1 MLRYADDT
9 VLIPENKE
17 DLRQLLT
24 IFEEESRKK
33 GLQLNSKKIEL
44 MVISQSYSLR
54 TSTSLSKVINSSK
67 VLYWTHSDVS
77 IQSLHN
83 FKTVTKETGGN
94 KMRFHKSHGL

>member
-17 DLRQLLT
+17 DLRQLLK
-24 IFEEESRKK
+24 ILEEESRKK
-33 GLQLNSKKIEL
+33 GLQLNSKKIGL

-67 VLYWTHSDVS
+67 GVNSNTWVL
-77 IQSLHN
+77 
-83 FKTVTKETGGN
+83 
-94 KMRFHKSHGL
+94 

>member
-44 MVISQSYSLR
+44 IVISQNYSLR

-67 VLYWTHSDVS
+67 GVNSNTWVL
-77 IQSLHN
+77 
-83 FKTVTKETGGN
+83 
-94 KMRFHKSHGL
+94 

>member
-33 GLQLNSKKIEL
+33 GCNWIAK
-44 MVISQSYSLR
+44 R
-54 TSTSLSKVINSSK
+54 
-67 VLYWTHSDVS
+67 
-77 IQSLHN
+77 
-83 FKTVTKETGGN
+83 
-94 KMRFHKSHGL
+94 

>member
-1 MLRYADDT
+1 MLKYADDT

-54 TSTSLSKVINSSK
+54 TSTFLSKVINSSK
-67 VLYWTHSDVS
+67 GVNSNTWVL
-77 IQSLHN
+77 
-83 FKTVTKETGGN
+83 
-94 KMRFHKSHGL
+94 

>member
-54 TSTSLSKVINSSK
+54 INIFIK
-67 VLYWTHSDVS
+67 
-77 IQSLHN
+77 
-83 FKTVTKETGGN
+83 GN
-94 KMRFHKSHGL
+94 KLKQRGQFKYLGTLISSDGRNLH

>member
-67 VLYWTHSDVS
+67 GVDSNTWL
-77 IQSLHN
+77 L
-83 FKTVTKETGGN
+83 
-94 KMRFHKSHGL
+94 

>member
-33 GLQLNSKKIEL
+33 GLELNSKKIEL

-67 VLYWTHSDVS
+67 GVNSNTWVL
-77 IQSLHN
+77 
-83 FKTVTKETGGN
+83 
-94 KMRFHKSHGL
+94 

>member
-54 TSTSLSKVINSSK
+54 PSTSLSKVINSSK
-67 VLYWTHSDVS
+67 GVNSNTWVL
-77 IQSLHN
+77 
-83 FKTVTKETGGN
+83 
-94 KMRFHKSHGL
+94 

>member
-1 MLRYADDT
+1 MLRYTDDT

-44 MVISQSYSLR
+44 MVISQSYSIR

-67 VLYWTHSDVS
+67 GVNSNTWVL
-77 IQSLHN
+77 
-83 FKTVTKETGGN
+83 
-94 KMRFHKSHGL
+94 

>member
-67 VLYWTHSDVS
+67 GVNSNTWVL
-77 IQSLHN
+77 
-83 FKTVTKETGGN
+83 
-94 KMRFHKSHGL
+94 

>member
-1 MLRYADDT
+1 MFRYADDT

-67 VLYWTHSDVS
+67 GVNSNTWVL
-77 IQSLHN
+77 
-83 FKTVTKETGGN
+83 
-94 KMRFHKSHGL
+94 

>member
-67 VLYWTHSDVS
+67 GVNSNTRVL
-77 IQSLHN
+77 
-83 FKTVTKETGGN
+83 
-94 KMRFHKSHGL
+94 

>member
-24 IFEEESRKK
+24 IFQEESRKK
-33 GLQLNSKKIEL
+33 GLQLNTKRIEL

-67 VLYWTHSDVS
+67 GVNSNTWVL
-77 IQSLHN
+77 
-83 FKTVTKETGGN
+83 
-94 KMRFHKSHGL
+94 

>member
-44 MVISQSYSLR
+44 MMISQSYSLR

-67 VLYWTHSDVS
+67 GVDSNTWVL
-77 IQSLHN
+77 
-83 FKTVTKETGGN
+83 
-94 KMRFHKSHGL
+94 

>member
-67 VLYWTHSDVS
+67 GVDSNTWVL
-77 IQSLHN
+77 
-83 FKTVTKETGGN
+83 
-94 KMRFHKSHGL
+94 

>member
-67 VLYWTHSDVS
+67 EVNSNTWVL
-77 IQSLHN
+77 
-83 FKTVTKETGGN
+83 
-94 KMRFHKSHGL
+94 

>member
-67 VLYWTHSDVS
+67 GINSNTWVL
-77 IQSLHN
+77 
-83 FKTVTKETGGN
+83 
-94 KMRFHKSHGL
+94 

>member
-24 IFEEESRKK
+24 IFQEESRKK

-67 VLYWTHSDVS
+67 GVNSNTWVL
-77 IQSLHN
+77 
-83 FKTVTKETGGN
+83 
-94 KMRFHKSHGL
+94 

>member
-17 DLRQLLT
+17 DLQQLLT

-44 MVISQSYSLR
+44 MVISQNYSLR

-67 VLYWTHSDVS
+67 GVNSNTWVL
-77 IQSLHN
+77 
-83 FKTVTKETGGN
+83 
-94 KMRFHKSHGL
+94 

>member
-33 GLQLNSKKIEL
+33 GLQLNSKEIEL

-67 VLYWTHSDVS
+67 GVNSNTWVL
-77 IQSLHN
+77 
-83 FKTVTKETGGN
+83 
-94 KMRFHKSHGL
+94 

>member
-1 MLRYADDT
+1 MGLWQVADKLKVNRIWLMLRYADDT
-9 VLIPENKE
+9 ILIPENKE

-67 VLYWTHSDVS
+67 GVNSNTWVL
-77 IQSLHN
+77 
-83 FKTVTKETGGN
+83 
-94 KMRFHKSHGL
+94 

>member
-17 DLRQLLT
+17 DLGQLLT

-67 VLYWTHSDVS
+67 GVNSNTWVL
-77 IQSLHN
+77 
-83 FKTVTKETGGN
+83 
-94 KMRFHKSHGL
+94 

>member
-33 GLQLNSKKIEL
+33 RLQLNSKKIEL

-67 VLYWTHSDVS
+67 GVNSNTWVL
-77 IQSLHN
+77 
-83 FKTVTKETGGN
+83 
-94 KMRFHKSHGL
+94 

>member
-9 VLIPENKE
+9 VLIPEKKE

-54 TSTSLSKVINSSK
+54 KSTSLSKVINSSK
-67 VLYWTHSDVS
+67 GVNSNTWVL
-77 IQSLHN
+77 
-83 FKTVTKETGGN
+83 
-94 KMRFHKSHGL
+94 

>member
-24 IFEEESRKK
+24 IFEEESSKK

-54 TSTSLSKVINSSK
+54 TTSLSKVINSSK
-67 VLYWTHSDVS
+67 GVNSNTWVL
-77 IQSLHN
+77 
-83 FKTVTKETGGN
+83 
-94 KMRFHKSHGL
+94 

>member
-67 VLYWTHSDVS
+67 GVNSNPWVL
-77 IQSLHN
+77 
-83 FKTVTKETGGN
+83 
-94 KMRFHKSHGL
+94 

>member
-44 MVISQSYSLR
+44 MVISQ
-54 TSTSLSKVINSSK
+54 
-67 VLYWTHSDVS
+67 
-77 IQSLHN
+77 
-83 FKTVTKETGGN
+83 GN
-94 KMRFHKSHGL
+94 KLKQRGQFKYLGTLISSDGRNLH

>member
-44 MVISQSYSLR
+44 MVISQSCSLR

-67 VLYWTHSDVS
+67 GV
-77 IQSLHN
+77 N
-83 FKTVTKETGGN
+83 FKYLGTLISSDGRN
-94 KMRFHKSHGL
+94 LH

>member
-24 IFEEESRKK
+24 MFQEESRKK
-33 GLQLNSKKIEL
+33 GLQLNIKKIEL

-54 TSTSLSKVINSSK
+54 TSTFLSKVINSSK
-67 VLYWTHSDVS
+67 GVNSNTWVL
-77 IQSLHN
+77 
-83 FKTVTKETGGN
+83 
-94 KMRFHKSHGL
+94 

>member
-44 MVISQSYSLR
+44 ILISQSYSLR

-67 VLYWTHSDVS
+67 GVNSNTWVL
-77 IQSLHN
+77 
-83 FKTVTKETGGN
+83 
-94 KMRFHKSHGL
+94 

>member
-67 VLYWTHSDVS
+67 GS
-77 IQSLHN
+77 IQILGYFN
-83 FKTVTKETGGN
+83 IK
-94 KMRFHKSHGL
+94 

>member
-24 IFEEESRKK
+24 IFEEESREK

-44 MVISQSYSLR
+44 MVISQIYSLR

-67 VLYWTHSDVS
+67 GVNSNTWVL
-77 IQSLHN
+77 
-83 FKTVTKETGGN
+83 
-94 KMRFHKSHGL
+94 

>member
-24 IFEEESRKK
+24 TFEEESRKK

-67 VLYWTHSDVS
+67 GFNSNTRVL
-77 IQSLHN
+77 
-83 FKTVTKETGGN
+83 
-94 KMRFHKSHGL
+94 

>member
-54 TSTSLSKVINSSK
+54 TSTSLSKVIKVINSSK
-67 VLYWTHSDVS
+67 GVNSNTWVL
-77 IQSLHN
+77 
-83 FKTVTKETGGN
+83 
-94 KMRFHKSHGL
+94 

>member
-17 DLRQLLT
+17 DLRQFLT

-54 TSTSLSKVINSSK
+54 TLTFLSKVINSSK
-67 VLYWTHSDVS
+67 GVNSNTWVL
-77 IQSLHN
+77 
-83 FKTVTKETGGN
+83 
-94 KMRFHKSHGL
+94 

>member
-33 GLQLNSKKIEL
+33 GLQLYSKKIEL

-67 VLYWTHSDVS
+67 GVNSNTWVL
-77 IQSLHN
+77 
-83 FKTVTKETGGN
+83 
-94 KMRFHKSHGL
+94 

>member
-67 VLYWTHSDVS
+67 RVNSNTWVL
-77 IQSLHN
+77 
-83 FKTVTKETGGN
+83 
-94 KMRFHKSHGL
+94 

>member
-67 VLYWTHSDVS
+67 GVNSNTWSRHYK
-77 IQSLHN
+77 IQ
-83 FKTVTKETGGN
+83 
-94 KMRFHKSHGL
+94 HK